1 MDFLIQFQLNIATII
16 LLIVIFITIK
26 TRTQIE
32 GFGTKIIQLSIITT
46 ILALIVEPL
55 TWILDSRQFFGAYF
69 LEYSTNFLL
78 VLMSPIIGGFMLSY
92 VDYAVFR
99 DRERI
104 YRRHFYMHFAF
115 ISFLLLIVNFFTPI
129 YFAVNKSTNSYSE
142 GVLYWLHY
150 VIIVLMYIYMVWFIF
165 KNKNKIYLYVIRIF
179 LVFFFLPVIG
189 MIVQIF
195 NTRLHFAWSA
205 VALAILINYTFLETN
220 SGERDYLTKLYN
232 RKSYEKYVNHLIE
245 LKQNFKV
252 VLIDLNNFKEVNDQH
267 GHHIGDQVL
276 ITFADILERNFP
288 PISKVFRMA
297 GDEFMIVTDADVDIS
312 KINADIHN
320 ALERNSLKEI
330 QGIDYA
336 YGHHCYIDGMTI
348 DELYNIVD
356 KRMYENKNNGKL

>member
-1 MDFLIQFQLNIATII
+1 MLIQFQLNIATLI
-16 LLIVIFITIK
+16 LLVVVFITIK

-32 GFGTKIIQLSIITT
+32 GFGTKIIEMSIITT
-46 ILALIVEPL
+46 VIALIVEPL
-55 TWILDSRQFFGAYF
+55 TWIFDGTQFFGSFF

-92 VDYAVFR
+92 VDYSIFK

-104 YRRHFYMHFAF
+104 YRKNFYMHFALV
-115 ISFLLLIVNFFTPI
+115 SLLLLIVNLFTPI
-129 YFAVNKSTNSYSE
+129 YFEINSVTNSYSE
-142 GVLYWLHY
+142 GSLYWIHY
-150 VIIVLMYIYMVWFIF
+150 GIIVSMYIYMVWFVF
-165 KNKNKIYLYVIRIF
+165 KNKSNLYTYVIRIF
-179 LVFFFLPVIG
+179 LLFFLLPVIG

-195 NTRLHFAWSA
+195 DSRLHFAWSA

-245 LKQNFKV
+245 IKQNFKV
-252 VLIDLNNFKEVNDQH
+252 VLIDLNNFKEVNDQY

-276 ITFADILERNFP
+276 ISFAAILEKNFP
-288 PISKVFRMA
+288 FISKVFRMA
-297 GDEFMIVTDADVDIS
+297 GDEFMIVTDADIDIS
-312 KINADIHN
+312 QINANIHN
-320 ALERNSLKEI
+320 DIEKNTLKEI

-336 YGHHCYIDGMTI
+336 YGHHCYIEGMSI

-356 KRMYENKNNGKL
+356 NRMYENKNNGKQ